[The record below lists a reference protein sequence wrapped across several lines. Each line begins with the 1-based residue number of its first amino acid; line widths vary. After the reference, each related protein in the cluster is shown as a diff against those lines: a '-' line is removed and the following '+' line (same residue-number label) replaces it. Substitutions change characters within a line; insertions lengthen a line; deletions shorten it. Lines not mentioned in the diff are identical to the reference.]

1 LRKAEGKQH
10 KQAEEVER
18 QRQAAER
25 PTEMVDSKE
34 IESVRQSIFRD
45 RSAAGAVSHV
55 VNRSHTFDSAF
66 NSSRHLSTPP
76 RLHSSSY
83 ESSPNSR
90 SPTFPFRPNSSL
102 RTYQMTQ
109 VQVSASFDEKILSAT
124 QDAVI
129 VSESANVYFPVDA
142 MPIASGNWWL
152 DETAELTRQMNPEPS
167 RALDRKGE
175 YIEHI
180 VLPTDTLQGIC
191 LAYKVS
197 AMRLKKENGFSGNNI
212 QLGPKRLKIPIN
224 TNYGNKLQRTAP
236 KLGASHSSESDLHAK
251 ISSSLSKEETTVSDQ
266 KIFNSIQ
273 FSDDKSHNSEDDMLI
288 LRDIM
293 HKLKDEMKR
302 ADDLDPDKRSELEQ
316 LLKRLESTMSQDDM
330 WNVTN
335 APSSNDSTYDN
346 LRKPLVAAAGG
357 TLVTAGAILVPVPI
371 IPGALVIYAGLS
383 VLATEFEVAN
393 QALDQ
398 MKKPLKVILAHE
410 EDATIRATR
419 QIDSDLTSWIEL
431 IPRSS
436 IDLHI
441 HQQDID
447 EEFITLMQLAADST
461 IVDEFD
467 EATRKAKN
475 EMKRWAR
482 NLLNLETQNDQN
494 NEDSI
499 SQSNQVHDK
508 KFSVLERFDSLLSSY
523 GEEVDEN
530 GVTSD
535 RCL

>member
-1 LRKAEGKQH
+1 
-10 KQAEEVER
+10 
-18 QRQAAER
+18 
-25 PTEMVDSKE
+25 MVDSKE

-273 FSDDKSHNSEDDMLI
+273 FSDDKSHYSEDDMLI

-398 MKKPLKVILAHE
+398 MKKPLKEILAHE

-499 SQSNQVHDK
+499 SQSNQVPDK